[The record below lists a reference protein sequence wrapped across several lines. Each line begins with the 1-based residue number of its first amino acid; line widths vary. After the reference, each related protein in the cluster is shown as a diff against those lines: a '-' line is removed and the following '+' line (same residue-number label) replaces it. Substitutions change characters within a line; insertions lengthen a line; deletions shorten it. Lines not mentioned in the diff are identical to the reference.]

1 MSCFRSPDV
10 RNKTF
15 FFNIPTY
22 LNLIN
27 SFLSNEYANQ
37 LLGKHIKVFGGFAF
51 KSSEYK
57 SEGIPV
63 IRISDFNDEKIDLSD
78 VKYYEERPELE
89 KYSLKQGD
97 IIIALTGGT
106 IGKLGIV
113 QKGLGKLYLNQRVG
127 KFYVLDSE
135 DFFDEYIYWIARGV
149 QDKIKAFGYG
159 GAQPNISGTQIEEL
173 KFPIPNVATQ
183 KSIVSFLNDLRDNTL
198 ENREYFDMKTEGQIK
213 KLQCLQEKIF
223 TANNRLIMD
232 QANIQE
238 LRQAILQ
245 EAVSGRL
252 VPQDPNDEPAS
263 ELLRK
268 VRSEKEELIKE
279 KKIKRDKPLPPITKE
294 EIPYDLP
301 KGWEWV
307 RLGEIRHDWGQKI
320 PDKKFTYIDVS
331 SINKEKGF
339 VENLS
344 QQILPQ
350 DAPSRAR
357 KIVRKGTVIYSCVR
371 PYLLNTSIITDNIE
385 PEPITSTAFA
395 ILHPLGGIDPEYLHY
410 FLRSQVMIDFVNSKM
425 VGIAY
430 PAISDSDFYKGLF
443 PLPPLSEQR
452 RIVEKVDQLIQ
463 TCDELE
469 TKVKENQKY
478 SEDLMNAISKE
489 AFEFS

>member
-1 MSCFRSPDV
+1 
-10 RNKTF
+10 
-15 FFNIPTY
+15 
-22 LNLIN
+22 
-27 SFLSNEYANQ
+27 
-37 LLGKHIKVFGGFAF
+37 
-51 KSSEYK
+51 
-57 SEGIPV
+57 
-63 IRISDFNDEKIDLSD
+63 
-78 VKYYEERPELE
+78 
-89 KYSLKQGD
+89 
-97 IIIALTGGT
+97 
-106 IGKLGIV
+106 
-113 QKGLGKLYLNQRVG
+113 
-127 KFYVLDSE
+127 
-135 DFFDEYIYWIARGV
+135 
-149 QDKIKAFGYG
+149 
-159 GAQPNISGTQIEEL
+159 
-173 KFPIPNVATQ
+173 
-183 KSIVSFLNDLRDNTL
+183 
-198 ENREYFDMKTEGQIK
+198 
-213 KLQCLQEKIF
+213 
-223 TANNRLIMD
+223 MD